1 MQKVMWEPTGRTVSK
16 DDRVSQG
23 AGFITHKG
31 TEMWPG
37 PNEVRDLKLRLL
49 QKAEIP
55 GPSHSER
62 RIRKTLLSA
71 QGSWSFPQA
80 LRRKKKDYVGD
91 FNPQWAMCDCGDL
104 FNTAGCGN
112 PKVKYLKF
120 PRPAG
125 SKNETSLQECF
136 HSPG

>member
-1 MQKVMWEPTGRTVSK
+1 MEDWGTGESLISQHIEMYNTKLSSKEIIGNLKMKKVMWEPTGRTVSK

-23 AGFITHKG
+23 MGFITHKG

-49 QKAEIP
+49 QKAETHT
-55 GPSHSER
+55 PSHTER

-71 QGSWSFPQA
+71 QGSLSFPQA

-91 FNPQWAMCDCGDL
+91 FNPQWAVCECGD
-104 FNTAGCGN
+104 
-112 PKVKYLKF
+112 
-120 PRPAG
+120 
-125 SKNETSLQECF
+125 
-136 HSPG
+136 